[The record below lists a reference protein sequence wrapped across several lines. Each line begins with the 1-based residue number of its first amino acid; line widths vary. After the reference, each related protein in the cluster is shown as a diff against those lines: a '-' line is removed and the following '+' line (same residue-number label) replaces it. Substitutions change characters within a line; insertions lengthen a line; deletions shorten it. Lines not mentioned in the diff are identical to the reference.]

1 MVSRDLRLRKSF
13 EYDRVRQCG
22 RSWSSRILVLSILE
36 NETGQNRYGFA
47 VGKRVGGAVERNRA
61 KRLMREAVRH
71 LHPRLE
77 QGYDV
82 VLIARN
88 TFKPDMKMQEVLD
101 QMTVLAKRAALLRD
115 VDRKDVEPEPETTSQ
130 ARRAT

>member
-13 EYDRVRQCG
+13 EYDRVRQRG
-22 RSWSSRILVLSILE
+22 KSWSSRILVLSILE

-71 LHPRLE
+71 LHPRLA

-88 TFKPDMKMQEVLD
+88 SFKPDLKMQDVLD
-101 QMTVLAKRAALLRD
+101 QLTVLARRAALLHD
-115 VDRKDVEPEPETTSQ
+115 SDREDAEPALETTIQ
-130 ARRAT
+130 ATRAT